1 MSFNFVGQAPLE
13 GDTSE
18 RYFYALR
25 RDDDGQLFIAK
36 VDKASPTDVI
46 QINRPGG
53 VDGNYTEFQA
63 GESFFEGRN
72 PNHVL
77 VFDNLVFEQMR
88 WDDQNIYY
96 YINDEGE
103 VVLRVNTRYTYPE
116 GTASDHL
123 PFGTNATGYAG

>member
-1 MSFNFVGQAPLE
+1 MSFNYVGQAPLE
-13 GDTSE
+13 GDTGE

-53 VDGNYTEFQA
+53 TDGNYTDFQA

-77 VFDNLVFEQMR
+77 VLTTWCLNKCV
-88 WDDQNIYY
+88 
-96 YINDEGE
+96 
-103 VVLRVNTRYTYPE
+103 
-116 GTASDHL
+116 GTIKTFIIIL
-123 PFGTNATGYAG
+123 TMKVKLF